1 MAEYNVPRPD
11 ILKAMPIPE
20 EIREDMIDMITKSAG
35 TVWQRPAIPPAQRS
49 MMTISVLGT
58 VGRLEELRTHIGMGL
73 DNGLTRT
80 EICEVIMQLGVY
92 AGMPAASAAFRVASA
107 VFAER
112 DQR

>member
-1 MAEYNVPRPD
+1 MSENTVPRPD
-11 ILKAMPIPE
+11 ILAAMPIPD
-20 EIREDMIDMITKSAG
+20 EIRADMVDMITKSAG

-58 VGRLEELRTHIGMGL
+58 VGRLEELRTHINMGL
-73 DNGLTRT
+73 DNGLSRL

-92 AGMPAASAAFRVASA
+92 AGMPAASAAFRIASA

-112 DQR
+112 DA